1 MPFLAQKI
9 FITYLPFR
17 AGGVMIQYY
26 MILPVAAALLAAGCG
41 GDGRSRV
48 SGFVKHQGKPLKAG
62 VISFIEVGAIAP
74 SGGSAIQDGKYEV
87 PAEAGIKPGKYS
99 VSISAPENKSKAA
112 LEEAMPG
119 MSGPPPKET
128 LPAKYNSK
136 TELGAEVKAGAKNEF
151 DFDLQ

>member
-1 MPFLAQKI
+1 MLRFYMFFSI
-9 FITYLPFR
+9 FT
-17 AGGVMIQYY
+17 V
-26 MILPVAAALLAAGCG
+26 LLAAGCG

-48 SGFVKHQGKPLKAG
+48 SGLVNLKGQPLKAG

-87 PAEAGIKPGKYS
+87 PAEAGLKPGKYA
-99 VSISAPENKSKAA
+99 VAISAPENKSRAA
-112 LEEAMPG
+112 AEEAMPG

-136 TELGAEVKAGAKNEF
+136 TELRAEVKAGAKNEF

>member
-1 MPFLAQKI
+1 ML
-9 FITYLPFR
+9 
-17 AGGVMIQYY
+17 QYY

-87 PAEAGIKPGKYS
+87 PAEAGLKPGTD
-99 VSISAPENKSKAA
+99 VAVAA
-112 LEEAMPG
+112 LTCEPEAALMTPSLTSLKVPTRETVIQEVADAILQGTRRTKEDLVRTILPQIRLLPG
-119 MSGPPPKET
+119 ESSGKSQRT
-128 LPAKYNSK
+128 
-136 TELGAEVKAGAKNEF
+136 
-151 DFDLQ
+151 